1 MKKNKV
7 KLTENGLKKL
17 IKESTAKIL
26 KEMETENVPY
36 EAWSEYLH
44 GKEPLFEFEDGI
56 IYVDYDENNGT
67 LCSGHVTNVGFH
79 KDGEVEVPVYDGDFQ
94 AALEEVYDQLS
105 CNHEGLCEN
114 KGRKSKLTKSHLQK
128 IINENIKKVL
138 KEGSKKKDPMAQW
151 FNDFNKASKYRE
163 TMDYVNKG
171 GRNPLS
177 KNKNE
182 NLNEGDVRF
191 IPHLQRDIET
201 LHSLYE
207 KWQYAENKP
216 EGIDD
221 FIDAVLNA
229 KHIMQDIKSSLSDC
243 EY

>member
-79 KDGEVEVPVYDGDFQ
+79 KDGEVEVPVYDGNFQ

-114 KGRKSKLTKSHLQK
+114 KGRKPKLTKSHLQK
-128 IINENIKKVL
+128 IINENIKRVL
-138 KEGSKKKDPMAQW
+138 KEGHWNSDVYDEFSELREALGDDTLISELYNWMDGDEIEGFIQNTKRMYDLNGSDEQE
-151 FNDFNKASKYRE
+151 DFD
-163 TMDYVNKG
+163 T
-171 GRNPLS
+171 
-177 KNKNE
+177 
-182 NLNEGDVRF
+182 
-191 IPHLQRDIET
+191 I
-201 LHSLYE
+201 
-207 KWQYAENKP
+207 
-216 EGIDD
+216 
-221 FIDAVLNA
+221 
-229 KHIMQDIKSSLSDC
+229 
-243 EY
+243 

>member
-67 LCSGHVTNVGFH
+67 LCSGHLTNVGFH
-79 KDGEVEVPVYDGDFQ
+79 KDGEVEVPVYDGNFQ

-114 KGRKSKLTKSHLQK
+114 KGRKPKLTKSHLQK
-128 IINENIKKVL
+128 IINENIKMVL
-138 KEGSKKKDPMAQW
+138 KEGHWNSDVYDE
-151 FNDFNKASKYRE
+151 FSELRE
-163 TMDYVNKG
+163 ALGDDTLINELYNWMDGSEIEEFIQNTKRMYDLDG
-171 GRNPLS
+171 S
-177 KNKNE
+177 DE
-182 NLNEGDVRF
+182 QEDYDV
-191 IPHLQRDIET
+191 I
-201 LHSLYE
+201 
-207 KWQYAENKP
+207 
-216 EGIDD
+216 
-221 FIDAVLNA
+221 
-229 KHIMQDIKSSLSDC
+229 
-243 EY
+243 

>member
-36 EAWSEYLH
+36 EAWLEYLH

-79 KDGEVEVPVYDGDFQ
+79 KDGEVEVPVYDGNFQ

-114 KGRKSKLTKSHLQK
+114 KGRKPKLTKSHLQK
-128 IINENIKKVL
+128 IINENIKRVL
-138 KEGSKKKDPMAQW
+138 KEGHW
-151 FNDFNKASKYRE
+151 NNDVYSEFSELRE
-163 TMDYVNKG
+163 TLGDDTLISELYNWMDG
-171 GRNPLS
+171 
-177 KNKNE
+177 NE
-182 NLNEGDVRF
+182 IEEF
-191 IPHLQRDIET
+191 IQNTKRMYDLDEEDYDTI
-201 LHSLYE
+201 
-207 KWQYAENKP
+207 
-216 EGIDD
+216 
-221 FIDAVLNA
+221 
-229 KHIMQDIKSSLSDC
+229 
-243 EY
+243 

>member
-67 LCSGHVTNVGFH
+67 LCSGHLTNVGFH
-79 KDGEVEVPVYDGDFQ
+79 KDGEVEVPVYDGNFQ

-114 KGRKSKLTKSHLQK
+114 KGRKPKLTKSHLQK
-128 IINENIKKVL
+128 IINENIKRVL
-138 KEGSKKKDPMAQW
+138 KEGHWNSDVYDE
-151 FNDFNKASKYRE
+151 FSELRE
-163 TMDYVNKG
+163 ALGDDTLISELYNWMD
-171 GRNPLS
+171 S
-177 KNKNE
+177 SE
-182 NLNEGDVRF
+182 IEEF
-191 IPHLQRDIET
+191 IQNTKRMYDLDEEDYDTI
-201 LHSLYE
+201 
-207 KWQYAENKP
+207 
-216 EGIDD
+216 
-221 FIDAVLNA
+221 
-229 KHIMQDIKSSLSDC
+229 C
-243 EY
+243 

>member
-79 KDGEVEVPVYDGDFQ
+79 KDGEVEVPVYDGNFQ

-114 KGRKSKLTKSHLQK
+114 KERKPKLTKSQLQK
-128 IINENIKKVL
+128 IINENIKRVL
-138 KEGSKKKDPMAQW
+138 KEGHWNSDVHDEFSKL
-151 FNDFNKASKYRE
+151 RE
-163 TMDYVNKG
+163 ALGDDTLISELYNWMD
-171 GRNPLS
+171 S
-177 KNKNE
+177 SE
-182 NLNEGDVRF
+182 IEEF
-191 IPHLQRDIET
+191 IQNTKRMYDLDEEDYDTI
-201 LHSLYE
+201 
-207 KWQYAENKP
+207 
-216 EGIDD
+216 
-221 FIDAVLNA
+221 
-229 KHIMQDIKSSLSDC
+229 
-243 EY
+243 

>member
-44 GKEPLFEFEDGI
+44 GKEPIFEFEDGI

-79 KDGEVEVPVYDGDFQ
+79 KDGEVEVPVYDGNFQ

-114 KGRKSKLTKSHLQK
+114 KGRKPKLTKSHLQK
-128 IINENIKKVL
+128 IINENIKRVL
-138 KEGSKKKDPMAQW
+138 KEGHWNSDVYDE
-151 FNDFNKASKYRE
+151 FSELRE
-163 TMDYVNKG
+163 ALGDDTLISELYNWMD
-171 GRNPLS
+171 S
-177 KNKNE
+177 SE
-182 NLNEGDVRF
+182 IEEF
-191 IPHLQRDIET
+191 IQNTKRMYDLDEEDYDTI
-201 LHSLYE
+201 
-207 KWQYAENKP
+207 
-216 EGIDD
+216 
-221 FIDAVLNA
+221 
-229 KHIMQDIKSSLSDC
+229 
-243 EY
+243 

>member
-44 GKEPLFEFEDGI
+44 GKEPLFEFEDDI

-79 KDGEVEVPVYDGDFQ
+79 KDGEVEVPVYDGNFQ

-114 KGRKSKLTKSHLQK
+114 KERKPKLTKSHLQK
-128 IINENIKKVL
+128 IINENIKRVL
-138 KEGSKKKDPMAQW
+138 KEGHWNSDVYDEFSKL
-151 FNDFNKASKYRE
+151 RE
-163 TMDYVNKG
+163 ALGDDTLISELYNWMD
-171 GRNPLS
+171 S
-177 KNKNE
+177 SE
-182 NLNEGDVRF
+182 IEEF
-191 IPHLQRDIET
+191 IQNTKRMYDLDGSDEQED
-201 LHSLYE
+201 S
-207 KWQYAENKP
+207 
-216 EGIDD
+216 
-221 FIDAVLNA
+221 DA
-229 KHIMQDIKSSLSDC
+229 I
-243 EY
+243 

>member
-79 KDGEVEVPVYDGDFQ
+79 KDGEVEVPVYDGNFQ

-114 KGRKSKLTKSHLQK
+114 KGRKPKLTKSRLQK
-128 IINENIKKVL
+128 IINENIKRVL
-138 KEGSKKKDPMAQW
+138 KEGHWDSDVYSE
-151 FNDFNKASKYRE
+151 FSELRE
-163 TMDYVNKG
+163 ALGDDTLISELYNWMD
-171 GRNPLS
+171 S
-177 KNKNE
+177 SE
-182 NLNEGDVRF
+182 IEEF
-191 IPHLQRDIET
+191 IQSTKRMYDLDEEDYDTI
-201 LHSLYE
+201 
-207 KWQYAENKP
+207 
-216 EGIDD
+216 
-221 FIDAVLNA
+221 
-229 KHIMQDIKSSLSDC
+229 
-243 EY
+243 

>member
-79 KDGEVEVPVYDGDFQ
+79 KDGEVEVPVYDGNFQ

-114 KGRKSKLTKSHLQK
+114 KEHKPKLTKSQLQK
-128 IINENIKKVL
+128 IINENIKRVL
-138 KEGSKKKDPMAQW
+138 KEGHWNSDVHDEFSKL
-151 FNDFNKASKYRE
+151 RE
-163 TMDYVNKG
+163 ALGDDTLISELYNWMD
-171 GRNPLS
+171 S
-177 KNKNE
+177 SE
-182 NLNEGDVRF
+182 IEEF
-191 IPHLQRDIET
+191 IQNTKRMYDLDEEDYDTI
-201 LHSLYE
+201 
-207 KWQYAENKP
+207 
-216 EGIDD
+216 
-221 FIDAVLNA
+221 
-229 KHIMQDIKSSLSDC
+229 
-243 EY
+243 

>member
-36 EAWSEYLH
+36 EAWSEYLG
-44 GKEPLFEFEDGI
+44 GKSPMFEFEDGI

-79 KDGEVEVPVYDGDFQ
+79 KDGEVEVPVYDGNFQ

-114 KGRKSKLTKSHLQK
+114 KERKPKLTKSHLQK
-128 IINENIKKVL
+128 IVNESVKRIL
-138 KEGSKKKDPMAQW
+138 KEGHWNRDVYDEFSKL
-151 FNDFNKASKYRE
+151 RE
-163 TMDYVNKG
+163 ALGDDTLISELYNWMD
-171 GRNPLS
+171 S
-177 KNKNE
+177 NE
-182 NLNEGDVRF
+182 IEEF
-191 IPHLQRDIET
+191 IQNTKRMYDLDEEDYDTI
-201 LHSLYE
+201 
-207 KWQYAENKP
+207 
-216 EGIDD
+216 
-221 FIDAVLNA
+221 
-229 KHIMQDIKSSLSDC
+229 
-243 EY
+243 